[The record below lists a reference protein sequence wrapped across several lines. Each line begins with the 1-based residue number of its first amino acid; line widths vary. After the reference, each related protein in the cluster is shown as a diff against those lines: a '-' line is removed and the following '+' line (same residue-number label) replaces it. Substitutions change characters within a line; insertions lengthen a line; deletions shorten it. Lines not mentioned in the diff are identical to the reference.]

1 MKWFSERYGYTK
13 PSDVIIR
20 EQITRE
26 IQNAICSAFDVL
38 PSLFDNAGAT
48 YGKYDY
54 INVERFLWTQVL
66 NERESKFYSEGDFR
80 VISSWYIENS
90 NKQWYE
96 KLDLIEKVID
106 YLIKCSNNFSKQYYW
121 AVVRDFTERLNS
133 DFERLHFAYRI
144 VDYKI
149 SRNKY

>member
-38 PSLFDNAGAT
+38 PNLFDKAGAT
-48 YGKYDY
+48 YGKIDY
-54 INVERFLWTQVL
+54 IDVERFLWTQVL

-80 VISSWYIENS
+80 VVSSWYIENS

-106 YLIKCSNNFSKQYYW
+106 YLNF
-121 AVVRDFTERLNS
+121 F
-133 DFERLHFAYRI
+133 FI
-144 VDYKI
+144 
-149 SRNKY
+149 